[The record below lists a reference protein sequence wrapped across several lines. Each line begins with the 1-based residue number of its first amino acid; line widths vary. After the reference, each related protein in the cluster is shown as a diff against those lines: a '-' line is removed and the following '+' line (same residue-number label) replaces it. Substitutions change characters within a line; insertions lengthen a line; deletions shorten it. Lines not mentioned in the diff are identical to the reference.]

1 MTEPIVSDLVERF
14 LARLDHVVRRGEG
27 WAARCPAH
35 EDTDPSLSV
44 AEADDGS
51 VLTHCFAGCT
61 RAEILAALGL
71 HERDLHPRRPGGRRR
86 RPGARAAGRAG
97 TSDKAGRVTGTGDS
111 DDGIS
116 LAALAAAKKIPLE
129 FLTQLG
135 CSDAPGPSVRIP
147 YQDADGSVVAV
158 RYRMALAGAR
168 FRWRKGDHV
177 VPYGL
182 ERLGD
187 ARAAGWLLLVEG
199 ESDCWTAWYLG
210 LPALG
215 IPGKATWQPAWAS
228 YVADIPEIYLWQEP
242 DAEDLVERAACDLP
256 DVRVIVAPP
265 GIKDIS
271 LAHVRGDDVVALLKR
286 LKAGARPARELLE
299 ERADRRRREMY
310 EAATSVLAHPDPI
323 ELVKAEIHAQGYGG
337 DLGAPMLGYLA
348 ATSRI
353 LKPRHGSMPAHALF
367 KGPSSSGKNAALS
380 AALGLLPDEA
390 FHVIDAGS
398 PRVLIYD
405 DAELVHRVV
414 VFSEA
419 DSLPA
424 GEDNPAASAVRNL
437 LQDGYLHYKVVE
449 RDPETGRQRVRTIVK
464 PGPTIL
470 LTTSTRSL
478 GEQLMTRLFT
488 IEIPDDPAQ
497 LQAALAAQAAM
508 ELDDDVPANEAL
520 IAFQEYLQAC
530 APIDV
535 VVPFAKE
542 LSAHLGR
549 RSREPRILRDY
560 PRLLSL
566 VKAVAVLRL
575 AHRVRDSRGR
585 LVATLDDYAAVY
597 PLVADVYEAST
608 GASARVRDAV
618 GAVAMLTLG
627 KGTSSTVTVTEVAAA
642 LGISI
647 PSATRRVRDAIAGG
661 WLMNDEVRKSQ
672 KARLRLG
679 EPLPPTSMLP
689 TPDELLAEVAPPD
702 LGSSADLAGAAAAQ
716 TDQHCGVHPPVNPEI
731 VKTVRPPITHE
742 PPGVFTFSSDTDGSD
757 DWIEVEPPEHEPP
770 TQPSLWDWP

>member
-1 MTEPIVSDLVERF
+1 MTEPSMSEPVERF

-27 WAARCPAH
+27 WSAQCPAH
-35 EDTDPSLSV
+35 PDADPSLSIG
-44 AEADDGS
+44 EADDGS

-61 RAEILAALGL
+61 REAILAALGL
-71 HERDLHPRRPGGRRR
+71 HERDLHPPRPGGRRR
-86 RPGARAAGRAG
+86 RLGAGAAGGHGRSG
-97 TSDKAGRVTGTGDS
+97 TRGG
-111 DDGIS
+111 DDGGLT

-129 FLTQLG
+129 FLTRLG

-147 YQDADGSVVAV
+147 YHDADGNVVAV

-187 ARAAGWLLLVEG
+187 ARAAGWLLLGEG
-199 ESDCWTAWYLG
+199 ESDCWTAWSRG

-228 YVADIPEIYLWQEP
+228 DVADIPEIYLWQEP
-242 DAEDLVERAACDLP
+242 DAEDLVERVARDLP

-265 GIKDIS
+265 GIKDVS
-271 LAHVRGDDVVALLKR
+271 VAHVRGDDVVALLER
-286 LKAGARPARELLE
+286 LKAGARPAQELLR

-310 EAATSVLAHPDPI
+310 AAAASVLASPDPLA
-323 ELVKAEIHAQGYGG
+323 LVEAEIHSQGYGG

-353 LKPRHGSMPAHALF
+353 LKSRRGSMPAHALF
-367 KGPSSSGKNAALS
+367 KGPSSSGKNAALR
-380 AALGLLPDEA
+380 AVLDLLPAEA
-390 FHVIDAGS
+390 YHVIDAGS
-398 PRVLIYD
+398 SRVLIYD

-437 LQDGYLHYKVVE
+437 LQDGCLHYKVVE
-449 RDPETGRQRVRTIVK
+449 RHPATGQQHVRTIVK
-464 PGPTIL
+464 PGPSVL
-470 LTTSTRSL
+470 LTTSTHSL
-478 GEQLMTRLFT
+478 GEQLMTRLFI
-488 IEIPDDPAQ
+488 IEVPDDPDQ
-497 LQAALAAQAAM
+497 LQAALAAQAAL
-508 ELDDDVPANEAL
+508 ELDDPLPASEAL
-520 IAFQEYLQAC
+520 IAFQAYLQASG
-530 APIDV
+530 PFDV

-549 RSREPRILRDY
+549 WSKEPRILRDF

-566 VKAVAVLRL
+566 IKAAAVLRV

-585 LVATLDDYAAVY
+585 LVATLDDYAAVRS
-597 PLVADVYEAST
+597 LVADAYQAST
-608 GASARVRDAV
+608 GASARIRDAV
-618 GAVAMLTLG
+618 AAVRNLTTG
-627 KGTSSTVTVTEVAAA
+627 NRGGSTATVTEVANM
-642 LGISI
+642 LGVSVA
-647 PSATRRVRDAIAGG
+647 SATRRVRDAIAGG
-661 WLMNDEVRKSQ
+661 WLINEEVRRSQ
-672 KARLRLG
+672 KARLRVG
-679 EPLPPTSMLP
+679 EPLPPISLLP
-689 TPDELLAEVAPPD
+689 TPDELLAEVPPLD

-716 TDQHCGVHPPVNPEI
+716 TDQHRGVHPPVNPEI
-731 VKTVRPPITHE
+731 VKTVRAPITHE
-742 PPGVFTFSSDTDGSD
+742 PPGVFTISPDTDGSD

-770 TQPSLWDWP
+770 TQPSLWNAP